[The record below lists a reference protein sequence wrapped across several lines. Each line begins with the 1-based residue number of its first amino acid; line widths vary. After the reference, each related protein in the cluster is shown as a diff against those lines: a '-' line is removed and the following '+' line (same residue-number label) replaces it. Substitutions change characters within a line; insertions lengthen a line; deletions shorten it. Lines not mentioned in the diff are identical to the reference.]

1 LNSVLTQRPT
11 CLGCRQDNPKQ
22 RLHRLPRAT
31 CEGKVMVDFTVQAIE
46 KEDQSVVGCGE
57 ISVPEKL

>member
-1 LNSVLTQRPT
+1 
-11 CLGCRQDNPKQ
+11 
-22 RLHRLPRAT
+22 LPRAT

-46 KEDQSVVGCGE
+46 KDDQAVVGCGE